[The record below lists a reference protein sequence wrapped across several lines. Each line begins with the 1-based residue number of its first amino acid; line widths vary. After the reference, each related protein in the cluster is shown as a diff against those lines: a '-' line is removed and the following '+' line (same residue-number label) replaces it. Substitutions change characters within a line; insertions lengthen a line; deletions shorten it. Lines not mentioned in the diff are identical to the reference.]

1 MGLKVDNV
9 DFGLGDVADDHLLV
23 VDLSEEV
30 DNVAVGLFEEDFARS
45 IAMDDAFLGSWLVH
59 ADENKSS
66 FVGSRSA
73 EDLRELALKFDGVL
87 VSQQH
92 IFKN

>member
-1 MGLKVDNV
+1 
-9 DFGLGDVADDHLLV
+9 
-23 VDLSEEV
+23 
-30 DNVAVGLFEEDFARS
+30 
-45 IAMDDAFLGSWLVH
+45 MDDAFLGSWLVH

-73 EDLRELALKFDGVL
+73 EDLRELALKFDGVF